1 MASAILCMVTLCT
14 SLGIAGAASAGA
26 APDDRPAAGEPVR
39 PSSVVARTCAVS
51 HPERWMGCIT
61 SKDPGFAS
69 TPLSDVAI
77 PGAHDSGTF
86 NLDETD
92 FDTQSGSD
100 CTSYTPLFSS
110 VPALVK
116 QWSEAQ
122 NIDYTRQLDDGV
134 RYFDVRVAYTGN
146 EQQGW
151 RIVHTQFSNDPL
163 QSDMASIATWAK
175 AHPTEVVIV
184 DVQHLCYDN
193 APSAADDVDLWSDFS
208 PLARVSFDPSPNQ
221 SVATATLRDI
231 TGQRGGGHNVV
242 VMLPSSVLEP
252 VALLHTFHVH
262 ATFVTTP
269 GAAAAPGTPS
279 PSVPEA
285 YAWASAVSPTAA
297 SGYDSANEALEAFPT
312 TYSPPLGSLQGQG
325 LYQSQLIYSL
335 NGSNIGADLS
345 EFQTFGGLIPTD
357 KSPRADGATTKS
369 LPAWELGLW
378 TASFNRNDVLA
389 QWGHRL
395 NVVVSDGV
403 QYGGYVPAVVAQNAA

>member
-1 MASAILCMVTLCT
+1 VIALWAATILVVAGPIGSAQAAVTPALRSPPT
-14 SLGIAGAASAGA
+14 GAKWSH
-26 APDDRPAAGEPVR
+26 R
-39 PSSVVARTCAVS
+39 PSVAVARGCAIS
-51 HPERWMGCIT
+51 QPARWMGCIT
-61 SKDPGFAS
+61 ADDPGFAD
-69 TPLSDVAI
+69 TPLSQVAI

-86 NLDETD
+86 DLDEND

-100 CTSYTPLFSS
+100 CTSYSPIFTS
-110 VPALVK
+110 VASLVK

-122 NIDYTRQLDDGV
+122 NIDYTHQLDDGV
-134 RYFDVRVAYTGN
+134 RYFDVRIAYTGN

-163 QSDMASIATWAK
+163 QSDLASIASWAK
-175 AHPTEVVIV
+175 RHPTEVVIV

-193 APSAADDVDLWSDFS
+193 SPTSADDADLWSEFS
-208 PLARVSFDPSPNQ
+208 PLASLSYDPNQQ

-231 TGQRGGGHNVV
+231 TSQRGGGHNVV
-242 VMLPSSVLEP
+242 LMVPSSVLQP
-252 VALLHTFHVH
+252 TTLLNTYHVH

-269 GAAAAPGTPS
+269 GATPVPGSPT

-285 YAWASAVSPTAA
+285 YAWASSVSPASP
-297 SGYDSANEALEAFPT
+297 SGYDAANQALEQFPT
-312 TYSPPLGSLQGQG
+312 TYSPPLGSLRGRG

-335 NGSNIGADLS
+335 SSNIATDLS
-345 EFQTFGGLIPTD
+345 QFEQFGGLIPALHPHQAT
-357 KSPRADGATTKS
+357 SPS

-378 TASFNRNDVLA
+378 TASYNRNDVLA

-403 QYGGYVPAVVAQNAA
+403 QYGGYVPAVVEQNAAS